1 MSNTFV
7 AQLDGADFM
16 FPKNVNMKDGL
27 FKQYERV
34 IVRSIITSFGL
45 DYLVSDRNGGD
56 VDTTGKNTAKIA
68 AYIQNQLKEDK
79 YGDQL
84 TMFGK
89 M

>member
-16 FPKNVNMKDGL
+16 FSKNENMKEGL

-45 DYLVSDRNGGD
+45 DFLVSDRNGGD
-56 VDTTGKNTAKIA
+56 VRTQYPQQSQRFQERKKPAE
-68 AYIQNQLKEDK
+68 LPE
-79 YGDQL
+79 
-84 TMFGK
+84 
-89 M
+89 